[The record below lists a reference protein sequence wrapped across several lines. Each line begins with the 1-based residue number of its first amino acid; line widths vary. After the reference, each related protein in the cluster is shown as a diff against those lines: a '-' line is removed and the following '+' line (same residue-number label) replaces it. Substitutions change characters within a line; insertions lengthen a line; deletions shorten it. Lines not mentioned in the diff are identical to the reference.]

1 MPSERLTP
9 GESPVPSAPGGEPPS
24 EQPTVRQPGAEAP
37 PERGAVPPEGTDEI
51 LGQNTDHVIIGGEPP

>member
-9 GESPVPSAPGGEPPS
+9 GESPIPNAPGGEPPT

-37 PERGAVPPEGTDEI
+37 PDRGPVTPEGTDEI
-51 LGQNTDHVIIGGEPP
+51 LGPHSDHVIIGGEPP